1 MDMAKN
7 TVETIISGVI
17 KGDMDSVSEEIKGTL
32 ARTIGL
38 AGVVVI
44 SLSAMLPGIFVTPT
58 FAAQIMGPG
67 IWLAF
72 LLAASVVLPGALS
85 KSELSSGMPTSGGSY
100 VFLERTYGPMIGTIS
115 GLGLWASFLL
125 KSAFALIG
133 FSAYFLAVT
142 TYFELEIDI
151 MTVSLSA
158 LLLITVVNI
167 MGVKKVKAVQ
177 TPIVIM
183 TVILLLI
190 ICIAALF
197 SPDFDASIPLDG
209 AFNTD
214 VWTLAETAAFV
225 FVAYAGV
232 TKVAAI
238 GGEVKEP
245 EKNLPAGIMLS
256 LLIATIL
263 YSVLAFL
270 MMASIP
276 GEWWIGSDGKVV
288 EDPIYVFAEHVV
300 NTKFGIFAAVLSVL
314 TMISM
319 ALAGIL
325 ASSRFLFAMARDNLL
340 PQPLE
345 NVNVKYETPHIPI
358 IITGLAMCVAI
369 LFVPLKDVVKLA
381 SGFKI
386 MIFMMINSCVIVLR
400 QTSDRHDWDPAY
412 KGPMYPFMQL
422 WGIIAGGCLIVLMGE
437 KAFIGGGAAVVAG
450 LATYYLYGRIHYI
463 ASDKTPIATFREQF
477 GLASPSE
484 HQRRLAVFHAADLGG
499 KGHLN
504 VSEFQDALR
513 ALGFSYSVDESRAIF
528 HKSDEDE
535 NGVIDIDEFF
545 GLFVDSEEEEDQ
557 DPPTSIEIGTLS
569 NDDNLL

>member
-1 MDMAKN
+1 MAKN
-7 TVETIISGVI
+7 TVETIISGVVKGDI
-17 KGDMDSVSEEIKGTL
+17 KGVTDEIKGTL

-38 AGVVVI
+38 AGVVII

-85 KSELSSGMPTSGGSY
+85 KSELASGMPTSGGSY
-100 VFLERTYGPMIGTIS
+100 VFLERTYGPMIGTVS

-142 TYFELEIDI
+142 NYFDVEINI
-151 MTVSLSA
+151 MALSLSA

-167 MGVKKVKAVQ
+167 MGVSKVKAIQ
-177 TPIVIM
+177 TPIVVM
-183 TVILLLI
+183 TVLLLLV
-190 ICIAALF
+190 ICLAALF

-256 LLIATIL
+256 LLIATVL
-263 YSVLAFL
+263 YSVITFL

-276 GEWWIGSDGKVV
+276 GEWWIGTDGKVV

-300 NTKFGIFAAVLSVL
+300 NTKFGIVAAILSVL

-345 NVNVKYETPHIPI
+345 NVGVRYETPHIPI
-358 IITGLAMCVAI
+358 IITGLAMGLAI

-400 QTSDRHDWDPAY
+400 QTSDRHDWNPAY
-412 KGPMYPFMQL
+412 KGPLYPMMQL
-422 WGIIAGGCLIVLMGE
+422 WGIIAGAFLIILMGS

-450 LATYYLYGRIHYI
+450 LVTYYLYGREHYI

-477 GLASPSE
+477 GRTSPSE
-484 HQRRLAVFHAADLGG
+484 HQRRLAAFHAADLGG

-504 VSEFQDALR
+504 VSEFQSALR
-513 ALGFSYSVDESRAIF
+513 ALGFTYSVDESRAIF

-545 GLFVDSEEEEDQ
+545 AHFVESAEE
-557 DPPTSIEIGTLS
+557 
-569 NDDNLL
+569 